1 MKKHPM
7 RRIRP
12 VLIAALMLLSCAAL
26 HAGSFVFPGVEFP
39 SARMDAMGGAHV
51 ALADDISTLFSNPAG
66 FRQAGPQ
73 LSISE
78 LTLHLAGP
86 IFSIADLM
94 QRVANGE
101 SATTLLSDPKVS
113 SLLTSLYASA
123 GLNGPIS
130 FGYVGNGLG
139 FGFFDSTDVTFET
152 EGTLPTV
159 TTTVNQ
165 NLMFIG
171 GYAFAIPLPPSML
184 STLDFGVSLK
194 VSAQGSVV
202 SDEAISTLLSSPN
215 SSLLS
220 GAPFNLFVGMGVD
233 AGVLYTWNKTFSV
246 GIVGRNLYAPV
257 MEDSYPRLT
266 SFGAAA
272 PIVSYGYT
280 PLNLSAGIL
289 FSPRIEILERYIT
302 NLKLMLDYSDIL
314 DFATHPDTATN
325 PVLHVGIGAEVVVL
339 QILALR
345 AGFNE
350 GYFSAG
356 LGLNLTY
363 FSLNLTMFGSE
374 LSTEP
379 GLHPVY
385 NLLVGLEF
393 RY

>member
-1 MKKHPM
+1 M
-7 RRIRP
+7 RRPRLA
-12 VLIAALMLLSCAAL
+12 LIAALMIVSCAVL
-26 HAGSFVFPGVEFP
+26 HGGSFVFPGVEFP
-39 SARMDAMGGAHV
+39 SARLDAMGGMHA

-73 LSISE
+73 LSVSE
-78 LTLHLAGP
+78 LTLNLSGP
-86 IFSIADLM
+86 VFSIADLM
-94 QRVANGE
+94 LRVSNGE
-101 SATTLLSDPKVS
+101 SPTTLLSDPKVS
-113 SLLTSLYASA
+113 SLLTSLHASA

-139 FGFFDSTDVTFET
+139 FGFFDSTNVTFET
-152 EGTLPTV
+152 EGTLPTI

-165 NLMFIG
+165 NLIFIG
-171 GYAFAIPLPPSML
+171 GYAFAIPLPPSLL
-184 STLDFGVSLK
+184 SSLDLGVSLK

-202 SDEAISTLLSSPN
+202 ANEGISTLLSSPN
-215 SSLLS
+215 ISFLS
-220 GAPFNLFVGMGVD
+220 NQPFNLFVGLGVD
-233 AGVLYTWNKTFSV
+233 VGVLYTWNNTLSV

-257 MEDSYPRLT
+257 MENSYTGGLT
-266 SFGAAA
+266 SFGASA
-272 PIVSYGYT
+272 PTVSYGYT
-280 PLNLSAGIL
+280 PLDLSAGIL
-289 FSPRIEILERYIT
+289 FSPRLGLLEQYVT

-314 DFATHPDTATN
+314 DVVTHPATATN

-385 NLLVGLEF
+385 NLLVGFEF

>member
-1 MKKHPM
+1 MKEALV
-7 RRIRP
+7 RRTRL
-12 VLIAALMLLSCAAL
+12 VLISALMLVSSAVLP
-26 HAGSFVFPGVEFP
+26 AGSFVFPGVEFS
-39 SARMDAMGGAHV
+39 SARLDAMGGMHV
-51 ALADDISTLFSNPAG
+51 ALADDITTLFSNPAG

-73 LSISE
+73 LSVSE
-78 LTLHLAGP
+78 LTMSLSGP
-86 IFSIADLM
+86 VFSIADLM
-94 QRVANGE
+94 LRVANGE
-101 SATTLLSDPKVS
+101 SPNTLLSDPKVS

-139 FGFFDSTDVTFET
+139 FGFFNSSDVTFET

-159 TTTVNQ
+159 TTTVNE
-165 NLMFIG
+165 NLMFVG
-171 GYAFAIPLPPSML
+171 GYAFAIPLPPSIL

-202 SDEAISTLLSSPN
+202 SDQAISTLLSTPDISFLTN
-215 SSLLS
+215 
-220 GAPFNLFVGMGVD
+220 APFDLYVGMGVD
-233 AGVLYTWNKTFSV
+233 AGVLYTWNKTLSV
-246 GIVGRNLYAPV
+246 GIVGRNIYAPV
-257 MEDSYPRLT
+257 MKNSYARLT
-266 SFGAAA
+266 SLGAGV
-272 PIVSYGYT
+272 PTVSYGYT

-289 FSPRIEILERYIT
+289 FSPRLGILERYVT

-314 DFATHPDTATN
+314 DFVTHAATATN

>member
-1 MKKHPM
+1 M
-7 RRIRP
+7 RGTRL
-12 VLIAALMLLSCAAL
+12 VLIAALAL
-26 HAGSFVFPGVEFP
+26 VSPAVLPAGSFVFPGVEFS
-39 SARMDAMGGAHV
+39 SARLDAMGGVHV
-51 ALADDISTLFSNPAG
+51 ALADDITTLFSNPAG

-73 LSISE
+73 FSISE
-78 LTLHLAGP
+78 LTLSLSGP
-86 IFSIADLM
+86 VFSIADLM
-94 QRVANGE
+94 LRVANGE
-101 SATTLLSDPKVS
+101 SPKTLLSDPKVS
-113 SLLTSLYASA
+113 SLLTSLHASA

-139 FGFFDSTDVTFET
+139 FGFFDSSDVTFET

-165 NLMFIG
+165 NLMFVG
-171 GYAFAIPLPPSML
+171 GYAFAIPLPPSIL

-202 SDEAISTLLSSPN
+202 SDEAISTLLSSPDA
-215 SSLLS
+215 SFLTS
-220 GAPFNLFVGMGVD
+220 APFDLYVGMGVD
-233 AGVLYTWNKTFSV
+233 AGVLYTWNKTLSL

-257 MEDSYPRLT
+257 MKSSYARLT
-266 SFGAAA
+266 SLGAGT
-272 PIVSYGYT
+272 PVISYGYT

-289 FSPRIEILERYIT
+289 FSPRLGFLERYVT

-314 DFATHPDTATN
+314 DFVTHAATATN